1 VSSLR
6 SLVRAA
12 DIVSS
17 SLSLPV
23 AGCGVYLG
31 ALTVAARRQS
41 PAKSAQSTRFVV
53 VVPAHNEAL
62 VIEQA
67 VVSLQTIAYPTD
79 KYRIVVI
86 ADNCTDETAAIART
100 AGAKVVERFD
110 DKRRSKGYA
119 LTDVFPQLLEDT
131 WVDAV
136 VVVDADTIVSSNILS
151 AISARF
157 ERGELAAQVDYRV
170 MAADSSWRT
179 ELMGVAFACFHEVRS
194 LGRERFGL
202 SSGLR
207 GNGMAFTR
215 RALEIAPHTAASLV
229 EDLEYGIELGELGVR
244 VAYVGEAF
252 VEAEMPT
259 AESSAATQRQRW
271 EAGRADLKKRKLNGL
286 IRRSISERDL
296 VLADLALDLA
306 VPPLGKVAVRTVASG
321 TVGLGLLA
329 LRRGFVWTLI
339 PASVGALGLLS
350 HVAAGWHRSGSGW
363 NGLRALTKVPG
374 YVLWKR
380 KVASPKVPAD
390 SNGGTSQEWV
400 RTARNAEHEAQPVS
414 TTRPI
419 GLAAPCSPSPAASLS
434 TSPPSNSDVLLHP
447 IVESADKAKSHESQ
461 SSPNSDALI
470 ATFEGTRSL

>member
-1 VSSLR
+1 MSTLR
-6 SLVRAA
+6 SLVRGA
-12 DIVSS
+12 DLLTS
-17 SLSLPV
+17 SLAVPV
-23 AGCGVYLG
+23 AGCGLYLG
-31 ALTVAARRQS
+31 ALTLAGRRQRPLES
-41 PAKSAQSTRFVV
+41 GCTTRFVV

-67 VVSLQTIAYPTD
+67 VQSLQTIDYPLE

-86 ADNCTDETAAIART
+86 ADNCTDATATIARS
-100 AGAKVVERFD
+100 AGADVIERFD
-110 DKRRSKGYA
+110 NERRSKGYA
-119 LTDVFPQLLEDT
+119 LTDVFPQLLADP

-136 VVVDADTIVSSNILS
+136 VVVDADTVVSQNVLS

-170 MAADSSWRT
+170 LAAESSWRT

-271 EAGRADLKKRKLNGL
+271 EAGRSDLKKRKLKSL
-286 IRRSISERDL
+286 IRRAVSERDV

-306 VPPLGKVAVRTVASG
+306 VPPLGKVAVQTAASG
-321 TVGLGLLA
+321 TVGIGLLA
-329 LRRGFVWTLI
+329 LRRGFVWTLV
-339 PASVGALGLLS
+339 PASIAAFGLVS
-350 HVAAGWHRSGSGW
+350 HVAAGWHRSGSGL
-363 NGLRALTKVPG
+363 NGLRALAKVPG

-380 KVASPKVPAD
+380 NIASPPKSSTTDGA
-390 SNGGTSQEWV
+390 TSPEWV
-400 RTARNAEHEAQPVS
+400 RTARNAEQDQQAASS
-414 TTRPI
+414 TPAFETAT
-419 GLAAPCSPSPAASLS
+419 GLASSSAAK
-434 TSPPSNSDVLLHP
+434 PELLLNP
-447 IVESADKAKSHESQ
+447 GVQSADKAN
-461 SSPNSDALI
+461 SPEPQTSPISDGLV
-470 ATFEGTRSL
+470 ATFEGTRSS